1 MNMYLL
7 KTFIFSF
14 AREFTFKSRKVFVF
28 HIGVIVFNNCFM
40 SRLVALN
47 LNEQYLN
54 DMYLPDDRA
63 EARPYRRGAAYTR
76 QATEAQEAVKS
87 RGGHYR
93 PTQAQRRSS
102 G

>member
-1 MNMYLL
+1 MHEISGLNPERFL
-7 KTFIFSF
+7 
-14 AREFTFKSRKVFVF
+14 F
-28 HIGVIVFNNCFM
+28 HIGVIVFNNWFM
-40 SRLVALN
+40 YRLDALY
-47 LNEQYLN
+47 LNEHYLN
-54 DMYLPDDRA
+54 DTCMYLPDDRA
-63 EARPYRRGAAYTR
+63 EARPYRRGTAYPR